1 MSIRL
6 FCLSSVP
13 STLPILSISNILLNY
28 LQPASLVSS
37 TANRISTDL
46 DLQNSQSKMKSS
58 STLSLLCLASII
70 ASSWSFSMQPKP
82 KFQARLA
89 PLKDLSSFSTLLD
102 ASEGAKGAV
111 ESYVNLFIPM
121 FKQAQEAGLA
131 PDVAIKWGHGAA
143 MATVLFAMG
152 GIGTFLGW
160 QIRLGGGSNTYAFTL
175 GKTAREQHPLIMGLA
190 FFFFLLGGQGGKSFS
205 HC

>member
-1 MSIRL
+1 
-6 FCLSSVP
+6 
-13 STLPILSISNILLNY
+13 
-28 LQPASLVSS
+28 
-37 TANRISTDL
+37 
-46 DLQNSQSKMKSS
+46 MKSS
-58 STLSLLCLASII
+58 STLSLLCIASII
-70 ASSWSFSMQPKP
+70 ASSWSFSMQPKL

-89 PLKDLSSFSTLLD
+89 PLKDISSFSTLLD

-190 FFFFLLGGQGGKSFS
+190 FFFFLLGGQGGKALYHYNFEPLLLSILIFFLWNYS
-205 HC
+205 

>member
-1 MSIRL
+1 MDL
-6 FCLSSVP
+6 FFA
-13 STLPILSISNILLNY
+13 
-28 LQPASLVSS
+28 Q
-37 TANRISTDL
+37 
-46 DLQNSQSKMKSS
+46 
-58 STLSLLCLASII
+58 
-70 ASSWSFSMQPKP
+70 ASSQ
-82 KFQARLA
+82 
-89 PLKDLSSFSTLLD
+89 
-102 ASEGAKGAV
+102 
-111 ESYVNLFIPM
+111 M

-190 FFFFLLGGQGGKSFS
+190 FFFFLLGGQGGKL
-205 HC
+205 

>member
-1 MSIRL
+1 M
-6 FCLSSVP
+6 
-13 STLPILSISNILLNY
+13 
-28 LQPASLVSS
+28 
-37 TANRISTDL
+37 
-46 DLQNSQSKMKSS
+46 
-58 STLSLLCLASII
+58 STLSSL
-70 ASSWSFSMQPKP
+70 ME
-82 KFQARLA
+82 
-89 PLKDLSSFSTLLD
+89 

-111 ESYVNLFIPM
+111 ESYVNLFVPA

-131 PDVAIKWGHGAA
+131 PEAILHWGHGAA

-190 FFFFLLGGQGGKSFS
+190 FFFFLLGGQGGTY
-205 HC
+205 

>member
-1 MSIRL
+1 
-6 FCLSSVP
+6 
-13 STLPILSISNILLNY
+13 
-28 LQPASLVSS
+28 
-37 TANRISTDL
+37 
-46 DLQNSQSKMKSS
+46 MKSS
-58 STLSLLCLASII
+58 STLSLLCVATIT

-82 KFQARLA
+82 RFQARLA
-89 PLKDLSSFSTLLD
+89 PLKDISSFSTLLD

-190 FFFFLLGGQGGKSFS
+190 FFFFLLGGQGGKILSF
-205 HC
+205 CNVKPLLPPILIFFCNLLKV

>member
-1 MSIRL
+1 MRA
-6 FCLSSVP
+6 P
-13 STLPILSISNILLNY
+13 STFIALLV
-28 LQPASLVSS
+28 ASLAV
-37 TANRISTDL
+37 
-46 DLQNSQSKMKSS
+46 
-58 STLSLLCLASII
+58 
-70 ASSWSFSMQPKP
+70 SSWSFSMQPKSR
-82 KFQARLA
+82 FQSRMA
-89 PLKDLSSFSTLLD
+89 PLKDMSTLSSLME

-111 ESYVNLFIPM
+111 ESYVNLFVPA

-131 PDVAIKWGHGAA
+131 PEAILHWGHGAA

-190 FFFFLLGGQGGKSFS
+190 FFFFLLGGQGGTYSFHLIDFHS
-205 HC
+205 S